1 MGALPASG
9 PSMAA
14 ETIAVAAAATVTAA
28 AVAATATAARAPR
41 KGAQITVRRAREAD
55 FEGVAGIR
63 GVIVPVGMSGVTGFL
78 GSKVVIDDPQEAK
91 RRMLMAKVRIHE

>member
-1 MGALPASG
+1 MTTGT
-9 PSMAA
+9 M
-14 ETIAVAAAATVTAA
+14 AVAAAAVIVAA
-28 AVAATATAARAPR
+28 AAAAAATATAARAPR

-91 RRMLMAKVRIHE
+91 RRMLMAKVRTHE